1 MLKIWTLLTILCLAG
16 SSYGQTTFEER
27 LKLGADN
34 LRIFVGSSQGSTNVG
49 LDYERRTGFTGLG
62 AFLIHSAKRD
72 VTTSNT
78 GKPEQFGLGITTPV
92 HLIDRSNFDIY
103 IAPAITV
110 LMTNDVVSDPA
121 APTEKE
127 DITTFGPALKIGTMY
142 HLPQDSRWSVGFD
155 FLTITNWFSD
165 KVEGSQSYANFAVG
179 YAF

>member
-1 MLKIWTLLTILCLAG
+1 MLKIWTLLAILCLAG

-27 LKLGADN
+27 LKNGADN
-34 LRIFVGSSQGSTNVG
+34 VRLFLGSSQGATNVG
-49 LDYERRTGFTGLG
+49 IDYERRTDATGLG
-62 AFLIHSAKRD
+62 AFIIHSKKRD
-72 VTTSNT
+72 GTTNVP
-78 GKPEQFGLGITTPV
+78 GKPEQFGLGITTPI
-92 HLIDRSNFDIY
+92 HLIDRSNFDVY

-121 APTEKE
+121 NPEKE

-142 HLPQDSRWSVGFD
+142 HIPQNSRWSVGFD

-165 KVEGSQSYANFAVG
+165 KVEGSESYANFAVG